1 MRNRIVL
8 LSLSAALALASVPVL
23 ANKGGQSGAHA
34 NAKSATVKTTGP
46 QSTHSPK
53 TTSSPKNTHANK
65 PTTTTSSSGKGASKK
80 TSSTTANASSTTTT
94 GTTSTTTTTNTWTP
108 TNSVATK
115 LSTKSKL
122 LARATS
128 KFGAQNLNLAT
139 ADFKNF
145 GQFVAAMNVS
155 ENLHIDFSQ
164 LKAAMTGSDLTGAKT
179 ATGTTSSLG
188 QAIQKL
194 KPTVDA
200 NAEAAKAESQATA
213 QINADSD

>member
-8 LSLSAALALASVPVL
+8 LSLAAALALASVPVL
-23 ANKGGQSGAHA
+23 ANKGGLSGAHA

-53 TTSSPKNTHANK
+53 TTPAPKNTHANK
-65 PTTTTSSSGKGASKK
+65 PTTTTTTTSSGKGASKK

-94 GTTSTTTTTNTWTP
+94 STTTTNTWTP

-122 LARATS
+122 LARATT
-128 KFGAQNLNLAT
+128 KFGEQNLNLAT

-164 LKAAMTGSDLTGAKT
+164 LKAAMTGTDLTGAKT

-200 NAEAAKAESQATA
+200 NAEAAKAERQATA